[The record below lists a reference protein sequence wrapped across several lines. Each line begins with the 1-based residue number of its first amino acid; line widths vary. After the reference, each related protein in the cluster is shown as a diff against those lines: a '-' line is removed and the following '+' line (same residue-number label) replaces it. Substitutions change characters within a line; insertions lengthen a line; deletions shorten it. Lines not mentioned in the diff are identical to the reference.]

1 MEAKENYTTDN
12 EKKREYR
19 AKINWATLN
28 LYFKSIHFTDV
39 NTEYSKIDRNII
51 YNHRGY
57 VMCVNCLRKVS
68 IYNIVKKHGMDTALE
83 YAKDGK
89 FYCYTCTP
97 WP

>member
-19 AKINWATLN
+19 AKINWAILG

-83 YAKDGK
+83 YARDD
-89 FYCYTCTP
+89 TLD
-97 WP
+97 